1 MNEPWS
7 ASEDEGDVRSQTDS
21 SSVSKSETSSSDD
34 VGTRYYT
41 TLDRNGEEHGWE
53 WWNLPKCRKE
63 GLTQTKDEYQLLH
76 MVNNLQRVEL
86 PWTQIALSRVLEDH
100 QVDISKFGKKGGST
114 VEKLAAE
121 LQAGEV
127 ILVKSS
133 GGLLRVVNVVLVQ
146 VVAPDKKVLLE
157 EAMTLGDG
165 HTRTTNRLPGTRQT
179 AEESEYDAA
188 LRILKTKLRFPD
200 KTYELDIGT
209 MKYTYVKA
217 DDSFPGLQSLKR
229 ICHIRCDID
238 RDNVPMLTRLGLLGS
253 AYECAPRGVKTD
265 VAKYHF
271 KWGEASDV
279 KFGVHLPIPRGTI
292 LYPWNEQSVSDLL
305 KRFKIDVSKFGS
317 GGAKR
322 LDSLAQ
328 ELSEGGSH
336 LMSWDGRLVRV
347 VNMVILNLNFGN
359 YHLVETS
366 ITTNS
371 GVKRPCKRW
380 PGKIQ
385 PESED
390 TLSCIQDILE
400 SKLQIPIEQ
409 VVKLSLARETRKL
422 FSHEMSASYPGLP
435 SLYCKQMIQANLSNL
450 DAAMRAKVGLIGV
463 ENASSA
469 TSWRTATPATR
480 SAASSR

>member
-1 MNEPWS
+1 MDGNGGTSQS
-7 ASEDEGDVRSQTDS
+7 AGKRGSR
-21 SSVSKSETSSSDD
+21 
-34 VGTRYYT
+34 R
-41 TLDRNGEEHGWE
+41 
-53 WWNLPKCRKE
+53 PKM
-63 GLTQTKDEYQLLH
+63 EYQLLH

-86 PWTQIALSRVLEDH
+86 PWTEDSLTRVLEEH
-100 QVDISKFGKKGGST
+100 HVDVSKFGKKGANA
-114 VEKLAAE
+114 VEELAAE

-127 ILVKSS
+127 ILVNSS
-133 GGLLRVVNVVLVQ
+133 EGLLRVVNVVLVQ
-146 VVAPDKKVLLE
+146 VMAPDKKVLLE
-157 EAMTLGDG
+157 DSMTFNDG
-165 HTRTTNRLPGTRQT
+165 RKRSTSRLPGARQT
-179 AEESEYDAA
+179 AEESEYDVA

-209 MKYTYVKA
+209 MKYMYVKA
-217 DDSFPGLQSLKR
+217 DDSFPGVQSLKR

-238 RDNVPMLTRLGLLGS
+238 RDNVAMLARLGLLGS
-253 AYECAPRGVKTD
+253 SYECAPRGVKTEI
-265 VAKYHF
+265 AKYHF
-271 KWGEASDV
+271 KWGETSDV
-279 KFGVHLPIPRGTI
+279 KYAKDEVPIPRGTI

-305 KRFKIDVSKFGS
+305 QRFKIDISKFGS

-322 LDSLAQ
+322 LDSLAM

-336 LMSWDGRLVRV
+336 LMQWDGRLVRV

-359 YHLVETS
+359 YHLIETS

-390 TLSCIQDILE
+390 TLSCIQDVLE

-469 TSWRTATPATR
+469 TSYRTATR
-480 SAASSR
+480 SISSGGR